1 MSIIIDAFRAFVFRE
16 VVWLGI
22 SDRGPP
28 EGTSVRG
35 SRSRPESYDTAV
47 SFVKV
52 PGNHGDVS
60 PYIYQALDL
69 HHVRSPVTDSE
80 NPGTAMRS
88 RLVTSPAK
96 PRRIG
101 QVF

>member
-1 MSIIIDAFRAFVFRE
+1 M
-16 VVWLGI
+16 
-22 SDRGPP
+22 SDRSLP
-28 EGTSVRG
+28 EVTSVRR

-52 PGNHGDVS
+52 PGNHGDIS
-60 PYIYQALDL
+60 LPIYQALDL
-69 HHVRSPVTDSE
+69 HHVLGPVADSE

-96 PRRIG
+96 PRWIG

>member
-1 MSIIIDAFRAFVFRE
+1 M
-16 VVWLGI
+16 
-22 SDRGPP
+22 SDRGLS
-28 EGTSVRG
+28 EVTAVRR
-35 SRSRPESYDTAV
+35 SRSRPESYDTAAN
-47 SFVKV
+47 FVKV

-69 HHVRSPVTDSE
+69 HHVRGPVTDSE

-88 RLVTSPAK
+88 RLVISPAK
-96 PRRIG
+96 PRWIG

>member
-1 MSIIIDAFRAFVFRE
+1 M
-16 VVWLGI
+16 
-22 SDRGPP
+22 SDRGLP
-28 EGTSVRG
+28 EMTSVRG
-35 SRSRPESYDTAV
+35 SRSRPESYDTAA
-47 SFVKV
+47 SFIKV

-69 HHVRSPVTDSE
+69 HHVRGPVTDSE

-88 RLVTSPAK
+88 RWVTSPAK